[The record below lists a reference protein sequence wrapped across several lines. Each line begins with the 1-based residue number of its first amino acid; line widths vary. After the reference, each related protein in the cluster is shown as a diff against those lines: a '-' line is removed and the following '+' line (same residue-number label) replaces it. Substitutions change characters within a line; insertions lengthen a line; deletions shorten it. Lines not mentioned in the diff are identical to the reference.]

1 MAVILPAPVYVITS
15 ELAAKPTE
23 YKIGT
28 SKTVNMSHESFLW
41 NSFFNSIL
49 VMVAKV
55 FILIPPFQTG
65 F

>member
-28 SKTVNMSHESFLW
+28 SKTYAQ
-41 NSFFNSIL
+41 
-49 VMVAKV
+49 VAGLTACCLLKS
-55 FILIPPFQTG
+55 
-65 F
+65 